1 MATETALQ
9 TVITT
14 SANALVLV
22 ERLPIDQNPAAVYLA
37 SLSQSGRRTQQH
49 ALNIIAGMLTGGAA
63 NALTCNWSE
72 VRYQHTAA
80 VRTKLAENY
89 SPAMVNKVLSALR
102 RVLKESWKLGY
113 MTAEDYQRAASV
125 ESIRGETLPT
135 GRELSSGELVAL
147 MAACQKDTGPA
158 GVRDA
163 AMIAIL
169 YSWGLRRA
177 EVVNLSIADYE
188 SEKGVLVVNGK
199 RNKQRRAHLVGGAYD
214 AMADWL
220 IIRGA
225 EPGPIFWPINKS
237 GVMKNKRL
245 TTQSVY
251 NMLRKRAGQ
260 GSVKNF
266 SPHDLRR
273 TFVGDLLEA
282 GADIAIVSRMAG
294 HANVQTTARYDRR
307 PEEAKR
313 KAAQLLHVPYQRRKM
328 ITKREDDDDDEH
340 VDPN

>member
-220 IIRGA
+220 IIRGS

-245 TTQSVY
+245 TTQAVY

-260 GSVKNF
+260 GGVKNF

-328 ITKREDDDDDEH
+328 VPKREEDDHDEY

>member
-1 MATETALQ
+1 MVMKSTLR
-9 TVITT
+9 TVVTT
-14 SANALVLV
+14 SSTELVLV
-22 ERLPIDQNPAAVYLA
+22 DHPPIDQNPAAVYLA

-49 ALNIIAGMLTGGAA
+49 ALNTIANMLTGGGA
-63 NALTCNWSE
+63 NAFTCNWSA

-80 VRTKLAENY
+80 LRTKLAEIY

-113 MTAEDYQRAASV
+113 MSAEDYQRAASV
-125 ESIRGETLPT
+125 ESIRGETLPS

-147 MAACQKDTGPA
+147 MGACQKDPGPA

-169 YSWGLRRA
+169 YSWGLRR
-177 EVVNLSIADYE
+177 EEIVTLDIGDYE
-188 SEKGVLVVNGK
+188 SEKGALVVKGK
-199 RNKQRRAHLVGGAYD
+199 GNKQRRAHLVGGAFD

-220 IIRGA
+220 IIRGLEA
-225 EPGPIFWPINKS
+225 GPIFWPINKS